1 MELKAG
7 EVIAI
12 ELFSFCW

>member
-12 ELFSFCW
+12 ELQ